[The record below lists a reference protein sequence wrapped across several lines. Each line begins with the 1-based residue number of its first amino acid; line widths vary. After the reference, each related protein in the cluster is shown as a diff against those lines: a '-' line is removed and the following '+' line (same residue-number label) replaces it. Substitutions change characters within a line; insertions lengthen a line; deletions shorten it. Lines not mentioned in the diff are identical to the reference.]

1 MVVVQWLACLPSSP
15 TIWVQVLLKPNTT
28 LIGVTAQ
35 INAPPTQHWI
45 YFIRPSKTS
54 WRLIFCLKK
63 WHDGL
68 PLKAWQQPVKIFERG
83 KCPYLFIF
91 IFILTSLYFSFFKGP
106 TPASFCLFSFFS
118 NANFTEKNSRLQQ
131 DLNLDRQSRRG
142 ACWPLDHHHGPFFFS
157 SFSVFASFTR
167 KNFCVL
173 YPEKVTLGEGS
184 LCRWS
189 PVLNGLNY
197 NWKEAYLVVGA
208 GCIKLILQK
217 TN

>member
-1 MVVVQWLACLPSSP
+1 MVVVQWLACLPSTP

-28 LIGVTAQ
+28 WIGVTAQ

-118 NANFTEKNSRLQQ
+118 NANFTEKNCRLQR
-131 DLNLDRQSRRG
+131 DLNLDHRSRRQ
-142 ACWPLDHHHGPFFFS
+142 ARWPPDHHHHGPLQSFIVIFVSFS
-157 SFSVFASFTR
+157 SLSFHLLLHQSFA
-167 KNFCVL
+167 
-173 YPEKVTLGEGS
+173 VTGD
-184 LCRWS
+184 RTQDDFD
-189 PVLNGLNY
+189 V
-197 NWKEAYLVVGA
+197 
-208 GCIKLILQK
+208 
-217 TN
+217 